1 MRGRRSSGGYHWI
14 ALAFLAVAVL
24 RLLFGSGWFH

>member
-1 MRGRRSSGGYHWI
+1 MKRYSRSYGI

-24 RLLFGSGWFH
+24 RLLFGNHLVHS